1 MDSKLLSSVFDY
13 TSFFILYVY
22 SFVYM
27 FKEKTQVV
35 GLGFLLFIQFSFM
48 LYMYVVIFKTT
59 KFYKIPLYFLGY
71 LSLGSILIG
80 SVLNTVA
87 LIMIGMV
94 LYNLNQTFFKI
105 QNKPLDLSK
114 NANKRLKEFKDF
126 FVSYFCLN
134 SVIMVGVVLFFPFIN
149 KGIDIRDI
157 TNPETIILIL
167 FMFICLAVL
176 GMSGY
181 QIFIADELLKYSR
194 KQIVHQENDKLS

>member
-1 MDSKLLSSVFDY
+1 M
-13 TSFFILYVY
+13 
-22 SFVYM
+22 
-27 FKEKTQVV
+27 
-35 GLGFLLFIQFSFM
+35 
-48 LYMYVVIFKTT
+48 
-59 KFYKIPLYFLGY
+59 
-71 LSLGSILIG
+71 IG

-157 TNPETIILIL
+157 TNPETIILTLLCL
-167 FMFICLAVL
+167 FV
-176 GMSGY
+176 
-181 QIFIADELLKYSR
+181 
-194 KQIVHQENDKLS
+194 

>member
-1 MDSKLLSSVFDY
+1 
-13 TSFFILYVY
+13 
-22 SFVYM
+22 M